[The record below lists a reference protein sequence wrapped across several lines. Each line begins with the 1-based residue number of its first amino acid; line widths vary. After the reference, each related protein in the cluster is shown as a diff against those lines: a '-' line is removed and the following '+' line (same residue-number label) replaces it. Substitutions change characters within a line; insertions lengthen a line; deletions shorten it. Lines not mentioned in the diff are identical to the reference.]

1 MEVGSFSKVE
11 EIAAGI
17 ENNQKSGNEMSSIN
31 SESGLQINCF
41 SQLVDDA
48 VLNIQIIRLQRQV
61 FPYFTAQFFFF
72 FYL

>member
-1 MEVGSFSKVE
+1 ME

-17 ENNQKSGNEMSSIN
+17 ENSQKSGNEMSSIN

-48 VLNIQIIRLQRQV
+48 AVLNIQIIRLQRQV
-61 FPYFTAQFFFF
+61 FPYFTAQFFFISS
-72 FYL
+72 

>member
-1 MEVGSFSKVE
+1 ME

-48 VLNIQIIRLQRQV
+48 AVLNIQIIRLQRQV
-61 FPYFTAQFFFF
+61 IPYFTAQFFFISS
-72 FYL
+72 

>member
-41 SQLVDDA
+41 SQLVDDS

-61 FPYFTAQFFFF
+61 IPYFTAQSFFISS
-72 FYL
+72 